1 MSATAD
7 TVGYRRSLFAEGENF
22 AGRKN
27 LKKLLTKVLWCCI
40 ICTCVNSTRT
50 NSLKTSEKQINY
62 GEIIMPRI
70 NKHRGNTRLQ
80 IIQLAAKLFVE
91 NGYSNTTVKE
101 ISRELDLS
109 PGNVTFYFPTKEHL
123 LMELVDELISFQ
135 QLLMDQA
142 AEEGKSSLLSYC
154 LELTSMAA
162 ACEEDEVTRDFFV
175 SSYSSEMALELI
187 RRSDTEK
194 TKEVFG
200 RYCPDW
206 NEEMWSATENIVSG
220 IEYATLMTRECN
232 TPLPVQIERT
242 LNTIMTIYGVPED
255 LRNLKIQKVLA
266 MDYRAL
272 GRRILSEFKDY
283 IEMVNEENLK
293 KFKKG

>member
-1 MSATAD
+1 
-7 TVGYRRSLFAEGENF
+7 
-22 AGRKN
+22 
-27 LKKLLTKVLWCCI
+27 
-40 ICTCVNSTRT
+40 
-50 NSLKTSEKQINY
+50 
-62 GEIIMPRI
+62 MPRI